1 MGMNRVEPIRDP
13 RKVAAIKKMLRGEK
27 SLRDYVLFVIGINT
41 ALRIGDLLALSV
53 GDVLDREGAVAQFL
67 AIREHKTGRNA
78 RVYLNDNV
86 RSALGEYL
94 DREPV
99 TSPDLP
105 LFRSVRSNRPID
117 RTRAWRLINTWCR
130 AVGLTN
136 ARYGAHTL
144 RKTWGYMARKVHGIP
159 IELIQAK
166 LGHAT
171 PAVTKRYLGITDEE
185 ITDVEKRV
193 LL

>member
-67 AIREHKTGRNA
+67 AIREHKTGRHA

-86 RSALGEYL
+86 RSALGEYF

-99 TSPDLP
+99 TNPDLP
-105 LFRSVRSNRPID
+105 LFRSVRSNQPID
-117 RTRAWRLINTWCR
+117 RTRAWRLINNWCQ